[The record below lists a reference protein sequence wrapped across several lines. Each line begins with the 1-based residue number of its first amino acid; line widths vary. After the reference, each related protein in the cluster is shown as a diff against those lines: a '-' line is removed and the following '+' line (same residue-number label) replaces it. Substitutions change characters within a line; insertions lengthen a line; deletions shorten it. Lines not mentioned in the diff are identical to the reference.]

1 MLILDRAAYASR
13 GSKVDTAE
21 VRLALTALWLVLR
34 DRTCVEGFWEK
45 ACKPSVHPWESCRDD
60 WYGIAATL
68 RSEGWYAPIEHEWI
82 ALRDA
87 ENGTQNVLA
96 TTLPPVAPPPLEQ
109 SRLIKPGRSV

>member
-1 MLILDRAAYASR
+1 MSHAGRKATQRLITLAMLILDRAAYASS

-34 DRTCVEGFWEK
+34 DRTCVQAFWEK
-45 ACKPSVHPWESCRDD
+45 ACKPSVHPWEGCRDD

-68 RSEGWYAPIEHEWI
+68 RSEGWHAPIEHEWI

-87 ENGTQNVLA
+87 ETRG
-96 TTLPPVAPPPLEQ
+96 
-109 SRLIKPGRSV
+109 